1 MLSHQEWAGIV
12 GAPDGSEL
20 TLLPARLDYG
30 EEVAIEVRHPWI
42 EQFAL
47 RRAVRVLSQ
56 LVIRN
61 EGLLLRSQFQRRG
74 IGARMLAV
82 QVAAAERL
90 GVARLE
96 TEADGRPGSPSR
108 SGYYAWAR
116 LGFNGAISHAVKATL
131 PEALRSAADIND
143 LIRMPG
149 GPAWWRQH
157 GHAFEAVFDPKP
169 GSPSLS
175 ILAAYT
181 EEKGIQI

>member
-1 MLSHQEWAGIV
+1 MLRDREWAGIV

-47 RRAVRVLSQ
+47 RRAVHVFNQ

-61 EGLLLRSQFQRRG
+61 EGLLLRSQFQRQG

-90 GVARLE
+90 GVVRLE
-96 TEADGRPGSPSR
+96 TEADGRPDSPSR

-116 LGFNGAISHAVKATL
+116 LGFNGAISPAARAAL
-131 PEALRSAADIND
+131 PEALRSAADVND

-149 GPAWWRQH
+149 GAAWWRQH
-157 GHAFEAVFDPKP
+157 GHAFEAVFDLRP

-181 EEKGIQI
+181 QEKGIKI